1 MCKEGKTKDFEER
14 VFALLFTTSV
24 VEGRLARV
32 SGTKV
37 CLRHVGS
44 EASSGA
50 SQQRDKQMSESG
62 SSHWVGCGSS
72 LTFLPELN
80 QHAS

>member
-24 VEGRLARV
+24 IEGRLAGV

-44 EASSGA
+44 EASSGT
-50 SQQRDKQMSESG
+50 SQQRDKQIG
-62 SSHWVGCGSS
+62 QVD
-72 LTFLPELN
+72 
-80 QHAS
+80 